1 MPARKLRYRDD
12 GFNVTGLRP
21 GNPLMGNFFAGNFY
35 ETAVGLNF
43 TPCNCLTF
51 RPEVRYDW
59 FNPSSRTIG
68 SQNPFDDN
76 TSKNQILYGID
87 AILHY

>member
-1 MPARKLRYRDD
+1 M
-12 GFNVTGLRP
+12 TGLRP
-21 GNPLMGNFFAGNFY
+21 GNPLAGNYVAGNLY
-35 ETAVGLNF
+35 ETSLGLNCR
-43 TPCNCLTF
+43 PCACLTI

-59 FNPSSRTIG
+59 FTPSSRVIG

-76 TSKNQILYGID
+76 TSKNQILYGLE